1 MLSYSKH
8 DIKYVSDQECVEKCD
23 ERMSGIICY
32 SSLSS
37 VTNREFFL
45 SYMCFVRVNKE
56 FWTKKNCFN
65 QNGAR
70 IEEQRQLI
78 INWRLNVTTVTQ
90 LE

>member
-37 VTNREFFL
+37 VKNREFFL
-45 SYMCFVRVNKE
+45 S
-56 FWTKKNCFN
+56 
-65 QNGAR
+65 
-70 IEEQRQLI
+70 
-78 INWRLNVTTVTQ
+78 
-90 LE
+90 